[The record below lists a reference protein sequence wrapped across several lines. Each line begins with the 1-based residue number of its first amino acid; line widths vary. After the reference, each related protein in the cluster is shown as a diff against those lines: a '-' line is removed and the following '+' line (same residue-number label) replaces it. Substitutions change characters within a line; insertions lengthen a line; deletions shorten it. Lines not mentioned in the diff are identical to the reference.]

1 MIRYRYIP
9 IYYYLWAIGTR
20 FQKHLRELPVVR
32 CNLKPVR
39 REHLTVVK
47 NFRWQL
53 LAVALL
59 GVVVKEPV
67 NELGVVLG

>member
-1 MIRYRYIP
+1 
-9 IYYYLWAIGTR
+9 
-20 FQKHLRELPVVR
+20 
-32 CNLKPVR
+32 
-39 REHLTVVK
+39 VVK